1 MSSTTSLKH
10 QFALL
15 DQKKNELFSLL
26 DIIDSK
32 AYYQQPSPGSWSIG
46 QVANHVYWS
55 ERNSLAYMK
64 KKLSYPDSV
73 PPYHPKSWFGPLLIK
88 LVFLSGY
95 KVKAPASIDMW
106 KIEEVLN
113 PVDLKKKWDDL
124 RKELG
129 AFYDEKEPVFRKH
142 LAFRHPFA
150 GRMTM
155 YQVLIFFNDHFRH
168 HLKQINR
175 IRMKLEK
182 TSSASSA

>member
-1 MSSTTSLKH
+1 MSSSDSIKR

-15 DQKKNELFSLL
+15 EQKKNELFGLL
-26 DIIDSK
+26 QTLPSK
-32 AYYQQPSPGSWSIG
+32 DYDRQPAQDSWSIG

-64 KKLSYPDSV
+64 KKLSYPDTI
-73 PPYHPKSWFGPLLIK
+73 PPYHPKSWLGSLLIK
-88 LVFLSGY
+88 LVFLTRY

-106 KIEEVLN
+106 KIEAVLN
-113 PVDLKKKWDDL
+113 PVELEKKWNDL
-124 RKELG
+124 RAELL
-129 AFYDEKEPVFRKH
+129 AFYDQNELKFRKQ

-168 HLKQINR
+168 HLKQIRR
-175 IRMKLEK
+175 IEK
-182 TSSASSA
+182 KFVGREN